1 MSSEDIDTIEKLVS
15 KCNLA
20 IDRSQSEINILQLK
34 ISVHAS
40 MIRDLNKI
48 QAANHKKYENATKD
62 MDTYDTADEAIDAIC
77 DADED
82 D

>member
-1 MSSEDIDTIEKLVS
+1 
-15 KCNLA
+15 
-20 IDRSQSEINILQLK
+20 
-34 ISVHAS
+34 
-40 MIRDLNKI
+40 MIRDLDKI
-48 QAANHKKYENATKD
+48 QAANYKKYENATKD